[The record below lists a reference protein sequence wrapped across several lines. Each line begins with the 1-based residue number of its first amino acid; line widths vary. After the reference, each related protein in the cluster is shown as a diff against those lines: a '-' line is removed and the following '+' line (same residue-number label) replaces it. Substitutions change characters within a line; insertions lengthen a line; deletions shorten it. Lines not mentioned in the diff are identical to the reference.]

1 MPALYAATGYC
12 KHGIG
17 RARCPQLAIYVLA
30 CACANNQKQ
39 PLDPELL
46 KVCAETMVSFANSC
60 KVKRPLETMDIVGT
74 GGDGLDTFNVS
85 TAAGMVL
92 AAAGVKC
99 AKHGNRSA
107 SGSVGSA
114 DFLEALG
121 CNIKLNGEQVA
132 TAVDGKLNKT
142 VRRMQEDNA
151 ALRKET
157 HDLLAELEQ
166 LTLQM
171 YEEHEAALTA
181 CREAQAAQRSGLEG
195 LGETQRATFDAQQAQ
210 IDALGAVVRKQQ
222 GMIDEL
228 TSASA
233 VQMASA
239 QAEVAELS
247 RAFSAQAAAV
257 EASRAHAAALEASFS
272 AELEKRVNTSELL
285 QQQHLE
291 TLAAKVE
298 QQG

>member
-1 MPALYAATGYC
+1 
-12 KHGIG
+12 
-17 RARCPQLAIYVLA
+17 
-30 CACANNQKQ
+30 
-39 PLDPELL
+39 
-46 KVCAETMVSFANSC
+46 
-60 KVKRPLETMDIVGT
+60 
-74 GGDGLDTFNVS
+74 
-85 TAAGMVL
+85 
-92 AAAGVKC
+92 
-99 AKHGNRSA
+99 
-107 SGSVGSA
+107 
-114 DFLEALG
+114 
-121 CNIKLNGEQVA
+121 
-132 TAVDGKLNKT
+132 
-142 VRRMQEDNA
+142 MQDDNA

-181 CREAQAAQRSGLEG
+181 SREAQAAQRSGLEG

-233 VQMASA
+233 MQMASA
-239 QAEVAELS
+239 QAELAELA
-247 RAFSAQAAAV
+247 RGFSAQAAAV
-257 EASRAHAAALEASFS
+257 DASRAHTAALEATFS

-291 TLAAKVE
+291 TLGGKVE
-298 QQG
+298 QQARTLEAVLEGHAAQQDKYEQLLQWRVAADGAIRTAEARVAALDQGVETARQETRDGL

>member
-1 MPALYAATGYC
+1 MSGPMAKIAVEECKKLGIYPTDDPQQSVTASTRAESVMTKLKHMTKAQIDEICTRLGYG
-12 KHGIG
+12 KEERGKFLQAVRDL
-17 RARCPQLAIYVLA
+17 RA
-30 CACANNQKQ
+30 
-39 PLDPELL
+39 
-46 KVCAETMVSFANSC
+46 
-60 KVKRPLETMDIVGT
+60 
-74 GGDGLDTFNVS
+74 
-85 TAAGMVL
+85 
-92 AAAGVKC
+92 
-99 AKHGNRSA
+99 
-107 SGSVGSA
+107 
-114 DFLEALG
+114 
-121 CNIKLNGEQVA
+121 
-132 TAVDGKLNKT
+132 AVDGKLNKT

-239 QAEVAELS
+239 QAALAEGS
-247 RAFSAQAAAV
+247 
-257 EASRAHAAALEASFS
+257 
-272 AELEKRVNTSELL
+272 
-285 QQQHLE
+285 
-291 TLAAKVE
+291 
-298 QQG
+298 G

>member
-1 MPALYAATGYC
+1 MATPQQQPSMPGLSGQGPLQAFGNMQRALRDAD
-12 KHGIG
+12 K
-17 RARCPQLAIYVLA
+17 R
-30 CACANNQKQ
+30 
-39 PLDPELL
+39 LD
-46 KVCAETMVSFANSC
+46 
-60 KVKRPLETMDIVGT
+60 
-74 GGDGLDTFNVS
+74 
-85 TAAGMVL
+85 
-92 AAAGVKC
+92 
-99 AKHGNRSA
+99 
-107 SGSVGSA
+107 
-114 DFLEALG
+114 ALG
-121 CNIKLNGEQVA
+121 QSQLQVA

-142 VRRMQEDNA
+142 VRRMQEENA

-298 QQG
+298 QQP